1 MARILIVDDDDDLR
15 LIIKTILA
23 DEGHTAVEAT
33 SGRQALQMMGKQ
45 LPDICVLDVM
55 MPSLDGF
62 SVLKEMK
69 AKGFKKTVKV
79 LILTAKSSETDWVKG
94 YRLGADMYLTKP
106 FDPDE
111 LSEAINSLAR
121 RDLEDLRVSRQKE
134 LEKAELLSRVESI
147 FDR

>member
-1 MARILIVDDDDDLR
+1 MARILVVDDDDDLR
-15 LIIKTILA
+15 TIVKTILT
-23 DEGHTAVEAT
+23 DEGHTVVEAK
-33 SGRQALQMMGKQ
+33 SGRLAISTMAKHA
-45 LPDICVLDVM
+45 PDICVLDVM
-55 MPSLDGF
+55 MPSQDGF

-69 AKGFKKTVKV
+69 ATGLKKKVKV
-79 LILTAKSSETDWVKG
+79 LLLTAKTSETDWVRG

-111 LSEAINSLAR
+111 LAKAIEHLTNR
-121 RDLEDLRVSRQKE
+121 NLEDLRVSRQKE